1 MLTFRT
7 EIRGAHFR
15 GDDAKNIV
23 ALMSPGEAVALEP
36 EPENPYDEN
45 AIRVLTGDDTH
56 IGYIAKEDA
65 ASIMPY
71 LDQGLRAVCRITGH
85 ASIHKPTC
93 VVVVHDEDEDPQ
105 EVFAELFP
113 EGPEAA

>member
-1 MLTFRT
+1 
-7 EIRGAHFR
+7 
-15 GDDAKNIV
+15 
-23 ALMSPGEAVALEP
+23 
-36 EPENPYDEN
+36 
-45 AIRVLTGDDTH
+45 
-56 IGYIAKEDA
+56 
-65 ASIMPY
+65 MPY